1 MIFLDAG
8 VQETA
13 IIQQEHTVM
22 RNLFLSF
29 LGNNWYIPCNYVLG
43 ETKINNV
50 RFVQEALVRLL
61 CADFKKTDSIIVFL
75 TEEARAKNWYDSQD
89 NNHPVSG
96 LESILDDMGK
106 GDMVVPVDIPDGRSP
121 EELWEIF
128 IRVFAAINDNDHV
141 IFDITHGFRS
151 LPMLGMVLLNY
162 ARLLKNITI
171 AGIYYGAFEV
181 LGPAWKVN
189 EIPIEERNALIFDLS
204 DFATLL
210 AWSSG
215 VQEFVRHG
223 SPAGI
228 AELLQQAAKPR
239 LGASKGKD
247 NAAKIWN
254 GVGHHLKE
262 IGGQIATCRGR
273 EIAGGEAFARLRSY
287 LGQCAG
293 FPDLPAPFRPLIDT
307 IAAKVEPFHEN
318 DLENCLR
325 AVEWCIEHDLTQQG
339 ITLLQEGVVSLI
351 VQRHGLDWKLE
362 KDRTLVSEALCVM
375 GKKILEAEW
384 RGELKMRPDLARQ
397 MITDPLTVNLVKEFD
412 KLSKARNDLNHGG
425 FTEPKQAKAMKKTLQ
440 ETYAAI
446 SEVWKKFKGTPCSDS
461 ADGTTQGG
469 E

>member
-1 MIFLDAG
+1 MTSRSVFL
-8 VQETA
+8 T
-13 IIQQEHTVM
+13 
-22 RNLFLSF
+22 F
-29 LGNNWYIPCNYVLG
+29 LGTGSYTPCNYLL
-43 ETKINNV
+43 EEKRINNV
-50 RFVQEALVRLL
+50 RFIQEALVRLL
-61 CADFKKTDSIIVFL
+61 CADFQEHGRIMVFL
-75 TEEARAKNWYDSQD
+75 TEGAKTKNWLDAQEND
-89 NNHPVSG
+89 RTVPG
-96 LESILDDMGK
+96 LKSILDDMGK

-128 IRVFAAINDNDHV
+128 NRVFVVINDNDHV

-189 EIPIEERNALIFDLS
+189 EIPIEERNAPIFNLS

-228 AELLQQAAKPR
+228 AELLQQAAEPR

-247 NAAKIWN
+247 NAGKIWK
-254 GVGHHLKE
+254 GVGNNLEK

-273 EIAGGEAFARLRSY
+273 EIVSGEAFAKLRSY

-351 VQRHGLDWKLE
+351 AQRHGLDWHTE
-362 KDRTLVSEALCVM
+362 ADRSLVSDALSVM
-375 GKKILEAEW
+375 GQKTPESKWEK
-384 RGELKMRPDLARQ
+384 ELRKRPDVACR
-397 MITDPLTVNLVKEFD
+397 IIADPFSAAMVSDFD
-412 KLSKARNDLNHGG
+412 RLSKARNDLNHGG
-425 FTEPKQAKAMKKTLQ
+425 FTEPKKAKKMKNTLLS
-440 ETYAAI
+440 TYAVI
-446 SEVWKKFKGTPCSDS
+446 SEAWKVLKRTP
-461 ADGTTQGG
+461 
-469 E
+469 